1 MGLCLFGA
9 ARACWR
15 SRSLKPL
22 AETFR
27 ALDYDTLLLLFS
39 LFILL
44 EGVSRAGVIDA
55 AAQLFHSAAGDE
67 PLHLYL
73 LLVAA
78 SVGLS
83 AFIDNIPYVAA
94 MLPVVQ
100 GVAAS

>member
-1 MGLCLFGA
+1 MA
-9 ARACWR
+9 AM
-15 SRSLKPL
+15 L
-22 AETFR
+22 A
-27 ALDYDTLLLLFS
+27 
-39 LFILL
+39 
-44 EGVSRAGVIDA
+44 DA
-55 AAQLFHSAAGDE
+55 PMGDE

-100 GVAAS
+100 GVPRFLFCSFS